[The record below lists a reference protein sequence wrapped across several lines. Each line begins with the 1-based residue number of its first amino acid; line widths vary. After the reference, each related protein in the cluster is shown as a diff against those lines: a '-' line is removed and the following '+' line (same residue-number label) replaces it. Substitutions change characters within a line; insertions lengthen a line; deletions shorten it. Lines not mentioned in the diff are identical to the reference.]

1 MTSSSTVLVIDDEL
15 RSREALQRVL
25 ADEFDVICV
34 SRAKEAEGVLDGE
47 LVQVILCDHR
57 MAGESGVDFLK
68 RARIAWP
75 DPIRIIISGYTE
87 SEDIIA
93 GVNEAGIYQYI
104 TKPWEPEKLIAS
116 VRDAAQL

>member
-1 MTSSSTVLVIDDEL
+1 MTRWLFFDRAGDRRRAS
-15 RSREALQRVL
+15 L
-25 ADEFDVICV
+25 ARGAATRPFDEFDVICV
-34 SRAKEAEGVLDGE
+34 SRAKEAESVLDGE

-68 RARIAWP
+68 RARISWP

-104 TKPWEPEKLIAS
+104 TKPWERRS
-116 VRDAAQL
+116 